1 MVEIRLY
8 TENHLPRYPWSEWK
22 AKHGEEK
29 ENKLCVVARNLC
41 GPIFSFHAVVYT
53 TIIPLLW
60 GLELGVNLLHLDL
73 KSECLVL
80 SWDKLTIFDTHV
92 SIMLSARRQLVWK
105 RKGVGRRNVFLSL
118 PSMRT
123 DTIARLSRLP
133 ILLFVSMWTFDN

>member
-1 MVEIRLY
+1 M
-8 TENHLPRYPWSEWK
+8 
-22 AKHGEEK
+22 
-29 ENKLCVVARNLC
+29 
-41 GPIFSFHAVVYT
+41 YT

-80 SWDKLTIFDTHV
+80 SGDKLTIFDTHV
-92 SIMLSARRQLVWK
+92 SIMLSARRQPVWK
-105 RKGVGRRNVFLSL
+105 RKGVGRRNVFLRL

-123 DTIARLSRLP
+123 DAIARLSRLR